1 MLTDSSSLLSYP
13 RHNYFRRIL
22 CNYLGT
28 LMENGEMTTDMER
41 VGNVIKDISY
51 NNSVKYFGLE
61 K

>member
-1 MLTDSSSLLSYP
+1 
-13 RHNYFRRIL
+13 
-22 CNYLGT
+22 
-28 LMENGEMTTDMER
+28 MENGEMTTDMER